1 MLITVLSPEVPQR
14 DTAVLPIALMCL
26 ARSTRRYHDRQ
37 FKRGLTLRS
46 AGARLF
52 WGRDTN
58 RQLPVCLG
66 LIYTRLLRSSSPVAL
81 PESLSHSRHLHPSRC
96 RSALLVGASRLLG
109 FFSLSLSVRHL
120 LAGAYGEAAD
130 IRALSF
136 SFFHTLPLS
145 HPSLSLFISWNRPA
159 ATRRPRLNNA
169 LEPRIRL
176 FSPAI
181 SVYFV

>member
-96 RSALLVGASRLLG
+96 RSALLVGASRLL
-109 FFSLSLSVRHL
+109 
-120 LAGAYGEAAD
+120 D
-130 IRALSF
+130 F
-136 SFFHTLPLS
+136 SFFVG
-145 HPSLSLFISWNRPA
+145 
-159 ATRRPRLNNA
+159 
-169 LEPRIRL
+169 
-176 FSPAI
+176 SPFAGWC
-181 SVYFV
+181 VQRGG